1 MRTYDLTGTGSDS
14 LYQTLYKQIRSDIL
28 QGNLKPGEKLPS
40 KRALAANLGISVIT
54 VENAYAQL
62 ISEGYLYALPKRG
75 FYVSDFKAHV
85 TAPVRVSPQKSA
97 RPSEKSPRY
106 LADFSSNQ
114 TESEL
119 FPFTLWS
126 RVIRD
131 LLSDSRVQ
139 LMTNSPC
146 GGIAELRQRIA
157 GHLRDFRGM
166 NVRPEQIIIGA
177 GTEYLYGLLI
187 QLLGRDKIY
196 AIENPGYRKL
206 ADIYQSCGARCEWID
221 MDESG
226 VCVSSLEQH
235 QADILHITPSH
246 QYPTGIVMPISRRYE
261 LMGWAAK
268 APGRFIIEDDYDSEL
283 RLSGQPIPTLQ
294 SIDLSGR
301 VIYMNTFTKTL
312 CSTVRISYMVLP
324 DGLLDAFYQK
334 LSFYSCTVSNFE
346 QYTLARF
353 IETGKFEAHLNRL
366 RSHYRKKRDALLA
379 AFMRSPLVEHIELS
393 GEEAGLHFLMS
404 LRTPLEQQTVMERAQ
419 ARGIR
424 LLPLSRYYFGQPPVQ
439 NVYIMNYSSLDVQL
453 ADEIAARLYE
463 SAFMSK

>member
-1 MRTYDLTGTGSDS
+1 
-14 LYQTLYKQIRSDIL
+14 
-28 QGNLKPGEKLPS
+28 
-40 KRALAANLGISVIT
+40 
-54 VENAYAQL
+54 
-62 ISEGYLYALPKRG
+62 
-75 FYVSDFKAHV
+75 
-85 TAPVRVSPQKSA
+85 
-97 RPSEKSPRY
+97 
-106 LADFSSNQ
+106 
-114 TESEL
+114 
-119 FPFTLWS
+119 
-126 RVIRD
+126 
-131 LLSDSRVQ
+131 
-139 LMTNSPC
+139 
-146 GGIAELRQRIA
+146 
-157 GHLRDFRGM
+157 
-166 NVRPEQIIIGA
+166 
-177 GTEYLYGLLI
+177 
-187 QLLGRDKIY
+187 
-196 AIENPGYRKL
+196 
-206 ADIYQSCGARCEWID
+206 
-221 MDESG
+221 
-226 VCVSSLEQH
+226 
-235 QADILHITPSH
+235 
-246 QYPTGIVMPISRRYE
+246 
-261 LMGWAAK
+261 
-268 APGRFIIEDDYDSEL
+268 
-283 RLSGQPIPTLQ
+283 
-294 SIDLSGR
+294 
-301 VIYMNTFTKTL
+301 MNTFTKTL